1 MTSPALP
8 PFIDFTACL
17 NKKRLCK
24 DRSICSQRPLRK
36 AIRFVREALR
46 LRFAKPYHRNLT
58 SAGYSASSVEKYHYH
73 SDCHCR
79 FSSKLNFRSGILA
92 RSPYIN
98 RKSHGVPTFGLFI
111 RTNVLSACLFNFQ
124 GTVKGEIPCGEIT
137 PSLIWTKGVKMHTQN
152 RPFSEKNLKKIFLTL
167 KIALKT
173 QKSRLLLRKETSG
186 ITVVLFRCI
195 ARSSFSFVLL

>member
-1 MTSPALP
+1 MAI
-8 PFIDFTACL
+8 FILNIPCQAYRFREVVKEQTAYL
-17 NKKRLCK
+17 
-24 DRSICSQRPLRK
+24 
-36 AIRFVREALR
+36 
-46 LRFAKPYHRNLT
+46 YHRNLT

-124 GTVKGEIPCGEIT
+124 GTFKGEIPCGEIT

-186 ITVVLFRCI
+186 ITAVLFRCI

>member
-1 MTSPALP
+1 MHNPHRLFDCIPQWSCSLTSPALP

-17 NKKRLCK
+17 NKRRLCK

-36 AIRFVREALR
+36 ASRFVREALR

-98 RKSHGVPTFGLFI
+98 RKSPGVPTFGLFI

-124 GTVKGEIPCGEIT
+124 GTLKGGNPLRENNPFT
-137 PSLIWTKGVKMHTQN
+137 HLDKGGQN
-152 RPFSEKNLKKIFLTL
+152 AHPKSPLFRKKFEKNFFDLENC
-167 KIALKT
+167 
-173 QKSRLLLRKETSG
+173 S
-186 ITVVLFRCI
+186 
-195 ARSSFSFVLL
+195 